1 MRRARVPWRHPA
13 ADMVSEPQGVWGRMV
28 SRRVYTVVLLCMRF
42 LSQAVAIS
50 STVHTLRRMHL
61 QLCGRKNQAALAQK
75 RLGGRVAAPEVLQ
88 PRRTTQPHGSLVA
101 SATANAPS
109 NTLVS
114 LRQSALNA
122 MALYATVPPRQGFH

>member
-1 MRRARVPWRHPA
+1 MFPGAILLRTWCR
-13 ADMVSEPQGVWGRMV
+13 
-28 SRRVYTVVLLCMRF
+28 SRRVFGAAWCQDVFTPWCSCACVF

-88 PRRTTQPHGSLVA
+88 PRH
-101 SATANAPS
+101 
-109 NTLVS
+109 
-114 LRQSALNA
+114 ALLSR
-122 MALYATVPPRQGFH
+122 MAALWHQQQRMRLPTP

>member
-1 MRRARVPWRHPA
+1 
-13 ADMVSEPQGVWGRMV
+13 MVSEPQGVWGRMV

-88 PRRTTQPHGSLVA
+88 PRH
-101 SATANAPS
+101 
-109 NTLVS
+109 
-114 LRQSALNA
+114 ALLSR
-122 MALYATVPPRQGFH
+122 MAALWHQQQRMRLPTP